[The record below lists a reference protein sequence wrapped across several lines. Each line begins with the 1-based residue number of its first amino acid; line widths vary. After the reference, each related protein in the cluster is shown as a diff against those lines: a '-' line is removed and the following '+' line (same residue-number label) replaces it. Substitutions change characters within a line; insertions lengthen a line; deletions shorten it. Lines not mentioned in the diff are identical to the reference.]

1 MLVCELKYINIRVNR
16 LSGTVVK
23 FWVLTVNVAQYMPAY
38 ASITVNAIL
47 GPLKGIPIF
56 ERMLI
61 TYEWS

>member
-1 MLVCELKYINIRVNR
+1 M
-16 LSGTVVK
+16 K